1 MPKTGRWRPDFE
13 APGPHVNIQK
23 KDGISFEV
31 PIDRELDDGDD
42 DDDFTNYRYYES
54 DKVLG
59 KLYRAIDEREI
70 FTQIQQRA
78 TNQSFEDQLTQLRA
92 DNELHFWALFD
103 ILWAAEVGYVPWQ
116 LRCRGIRWTGLYL
129 RGKQCPC

>member
-1 MPKTGRWRPDFE
+1 MSRMPKTGPWRPDFE
-13 APGPHVNIQK
+13 APGPHVNIEK

-31 PIDRELDDGDD
+31 TIDRELDDGDD

-78 TNQSFEDQLTQLRA
+78 TNHNITNMSTVIHKVWQHVQRKCRLIQWEHKL
-92 DNELHFWALFD
+92 EWARD
-103 ILWAAEVGYVPWQ
+103 I
-116 LRCRGIRWTGLYL
+116 RDT
-129 RGKQCPC
+129 